1 MSVLQ
6 IALEMVVAFVAVF
19 FIAVT
24 LEAPKRTL
32 RYGALAGGLG
42 WGVYLVGLLFMDIVA
57 ATFMA
62 SLFIAWIAHLL
73 ARFLK
78 TPVTIYF
85 IPAFITL
92 VPGAGVYQS
101 VYSFINKEYAVA
113 QQHLVLTLQI
123 SGAIALA
130 IFIVDSLFGLMARI
144 KASKEKNSP
153 AN

>member
-62 SLFIAWIAHLL
+62 SLFIAWIAHLF
-73 ARFLK
+73 ARYLK

-101 VYSFINKEYAVA
+101 VYSFINKDYAVA

-130 IFIVDSLFGLMARI
+130 IFIVDSLFGLLSRI
-144 KASKEKNSP
+144 KASKKNSP
-153 AN
+153 VK

>member
-1 MSVLQ
+1 MTFLQ
-6 IALEMVVAFVAVF
+6 ILLEMVVAFVAVF

-62 SLFIAWIAHLL
+62 SLFIAWIAHLF
-73 ARFLK
+73 ARYLK

-101 VYSFINKEYAVA
+101 VYSFINKEYALA

-130 IFIVDSLFGLMARI
+130 IFIVDSLFGLLSRI
-144 KASKEKNSP
+144 KASKKNSP
-153 AN
+153 VK

>member
-101 VYSFINKEYAVA
+101 VYSFINKEYALA

-130 IFIVDSLFGLMARI
+130 IFIVDSLFGLVARI
-144 KASKEKNSP
+144 KASKKNSP
-153 AN
+153 VK

>member
-73 ARFLK
+73 ARYLK

-101 VYSFINKEYAVA
+101 VYSFINKEYALA

-130 IFIVDSLFGLMARI
+130 IFIVDSLFGLVARI
-144 KASKEKNSP
+144 KASKKNSP
-153 AN
+153 VK

>member
-1 MSVLQ
+1 MTLFTIV
-6 IALEMVVAFVAVF
+6 LEMAVAFVAVF

-32 RYGALAGGLG
+32 RYGALAGALG
-42 WGVYLVGLLFMDIVA
+42 WGVYLIGLLFLDIVA
-57 ATFMA
+57 ATFLA
-62 SLFIAWIAHLL
+62 SLFIAWIAHLF
-73 ARFLK
+73 ARLLK

-101 VYSFINKEYAVA
+101 VYSFINKEYTVA

-144 KASKEKNSP
+144 KASREKNNP
-153 AN
+153 AK

>member
-1 MSVLQ
+1 MRVLQ
-6 IALEMVVAFVAVF
+6 ILLEMVVAFGAVF

-32 RYGALAGGLG
+32 RYGAMAGGLG

-62 SLFIAWIAHLL
+62 SLFIAWIAHLF
-73 ARFLK
+73 ARYLK

-101 VYSFINKEYAVA
+101 VYSFINKEYALA

-130 IFIVDSLFGLMARI
+130 IFIVDSLFGLVARI
-144 KASKEKNSP
+144 KASKKNSP
-153 AN
+153 IK

>member
-92 VPGAGVYQS
+92 VPGTGVYQS
-101 VYSFINKEYAVA
+101 VYSFINKDYAVA

-130 IFIVDSLFGLMARI
+130 IFIIDSLFGLLSRI
-144 KASKEKNSP
+144 KASKKNSP
-153 AN
+153 VK

>member
-6 IALEMVVAFVAVF
+6 ILLEMVVAFVAVF

-32 RYGALAGGLG
+32 RYGAMAGGLG

-62 SLFIAWIAHLL
+62 SLFIAWIAHLF
-73 ARFLK
+73 ARYLK

-101 VYSFINKEYAVA
+101 VYSFINKDYAVA

-130 IFIVDSLFGLMARI
+130 IFIVDSLFGLLSRI
-144 KASKEKNSP
+144 KASKKNSP
-153 AN
+153 VK

>member
-62 SLFIAWIAHLL
+62 SLFIAWIAHLF
-73 ARFLK
+73 ARYLK

-130 IFIVDSLFGLMARI
+130 IFIVDSLFGLVARI
-144 KASKEKNSP
+144 KASKKNSP
-153 AN
+153 VK

>member
-62 SLFIAWIAHLL
+62 SLFIAWIAHLF
-73 ARFLK
+73 ARYLK
-78 TPVTIYF
+78 
-85 IPAFITL
+85 
-92 VPGAGVYQS
+92 
-101 VYSFINKEYAVA
+101 
-113 QQHLVLTLQI
+113 
-123 SGAIALA
+123 
-130 IFIVDSLFGLMARI
+130 
-144 KASKEKNSP
+144 
-153 AN
+153 

>member
-1 MSVLQ
+1 MNLLSIVV
-6 IALEMVVAFVAVF
+6 EMVVAFVAVY
-19 FIAVT
+19 FIAIT

-32 RYGALAGGLG
+32 RYGALGGALG
-42 WGVYLVGLLFMDIVA
+42 WGVYLGGLSFLDIVG
-57 ATFMA
+57 ATFLA
-62 SLFIAWIAHLL
+62 SLFIAWIAHLF
-73 ARFLK
+73 ARHLK

-85 IPAFITL
+85 IPAFIAL

-130 IFIVDSLFGLMARI
+130 IFIVDSLFGLMVRI

>member
-1 MSVLQ
+1 MTVLQ
-6 IALEMVVAFVAVF
+6 ILLEMVVAFVAVF

-32 RYGALAGGLG
+32 RYGAMAGGLG

-62 SLFIAWIAHLL
+62 SLFIAWIAHLF
-73 ARFLK
+73 ARYLK

-101 VYSFINKEYAVA
+101 VYSFINKEYALA

-130 IFIVDSLFGLMARI
+130 IFIVDSLFGLLSRI
-144 KASKEKNSP
+144 KASKKNSP
-153 AN
+153 VK

>member
-1 MSVLQ
+1 MTVLQ
-6 IALEMVVAFVAVF
+6 ILLEMVVAFGAVF

-32 RYGALAGGLG
+32 RYGAMAGGLG

-62 SLFIAWIAHLL
+62 SLFIAWIAHLF
-73 ARFLK
+73 ARYLK

-101 VYSFINKEYAVA
+101 VYSFINKEYALA

-130 IFIVDSLFGLMARI
+130 IFIVDSLFGLVARI
-144 KASKEKNSP
+144 KASKKNSP
-153 AN
+153 VK

>member
-1 MSVLQ
+1 MTVLQ
-6 IALEMVVAFVAVF
+6 ILLEMVVAFVAVF

-32 RYGALAGGLG
+32 RYGAMAGGLG

-62 SLFIAWIAHLL
+62 SLFIAWIAHLF
-73 ARFLK
+73 ARYLK

-101 VYSFINKEYAVA
+101 VYSFINKEYALA

-130 IFIVDSLFGLMARI
+130 IFMVDSLFGLVARI
-144 KASKEKNSP
+144 KASKKNSP
-153 AN
+153 IK

>member
-1 MSVLQ
+1 MTVLQ
-6 IALEMVVAFVAVF
+6 ILLEMVVAFVAVF

-32 RYGALAGGLG
+32 RYGAMAGGLG

-62 SLFIAWIAHLL
+62 SLFIAWIAHLF
-73 ARFLK
+73 ARYLK

-101 VYSFINKEYAVA
+101 VYSFINKDYALA

-130 IFIVDSLFGLMARI
+130 IFIVDSLFGLVARI
-144 KASKEKNSP
+144 KASKKNSP
-153 AN
+153 VK

>member
-1 MSVLQ
+1 MTVLQ
-6 IALEMVVAFVAVF
+6 ILLEMVVAFVAVF

-32 RYGALAGGLG
+32 RYGAMAGGLG

-62 SLFIAWIAHLL
+62 SLFIAWIVHLF
-73 ARFLK
+73 ARYLK

-101 VYSFINKEYAVA
+101 VYSFINKEYALA

-130 IFIVDSLFGLMARI
+130 IFIVDSLFGLVARI
-144 KASKEKNSP
+144 KASKKNSP
-153 AN
+153 IK

>member
-1 MSVLQ
+1 MTFLQ
-6 IALEMVVAFVAVF
+6 ILLEMVVAFVAVF

-32 RYGALAGGLG
+32 RYGAMAGGLG

-62 SLFIAWIAHLL
+62 SLFIAWIAHLF
-73 ARFLK
+73 ARYLK
-78 TPVTIYF
+78 TPMTIYF

-101 VYSFINKEYAVA
+101 VYSFINKEYALA

-130 IFIVDSLFGLMARI
+130 IFIVDSLFGLVARI
-144 KASKEKNSP
+144 KASKKNSP
-153 AN
+153 IK

>member
-1 MSVLQ
+1 MTVLQ
-6 IALEMVVAFVAVF
+6 ILVEMVGAFVAVF
-19 FIAVT
+19 FIGVT

-32 RYGALAGGLG
+32 RYGAMAGGLG

-62 SLFIAWIAHLL
+62 SLFIAWIAHLF
-73 ARFLK
+73 ARYLK

-101 VYSFINKEYAVA
+101 VYSFINKEYALA

-130 IFIVDSLFGLMARI
+130 IFIVDSLFGLVARI
-144 KASKEKNSP
+144 KASKKNSP
-153 AN
+153 IK

>member
-101 VYSFINKEYAVA
+101 VYSFINKDYAVA

-130 IFIVDSLFGLMARI
+130 IFIVDSLFGLLSRI
-144 KASKEKNSP
+144 KASKKNSP
-153 AN
+153 VK

>member
-62 SLFIAWIAHLL
+62 SLFIAWIAHLF
-73 ARFLK
+73 ARYLK

-101 VYSFINKEYAVA
+101 VYSFINKEYALA

-130 IFIVDSLFGLMARI
+130 IFIVDSLFGLVARI
-144 KASKEKNSP
+144 KASKKNSP
-153 AN
+153 IK

>member
-1 MSVLQ
+1 VTVLQ
-6 IALEMVVAFVAVF
+6 ILLEMVVAFVAVF

-32 RYGALAGGLG
+32 RYGAMAGGLG

-62 SLFIAWIAHLL
+62 SLFIAWIAHLF
-73 ARFLK
+73 ARYLK

-101 VYSFINKEYAVA
+101 VYSFINKEYALA

-130 IFIVDSLFGLMARI
+130 IFIVDSLFGLLSRI
-144 KASKEKNSP
+144 KASKKNSP
-153 AN
+153 VK

>member
-101 VYSFINKEYAVA
+101 VYSFINKDYAVA

-130 IFIVDSLFGLMARI
+130 IFIVDSLFGLVARI
-144 KASKEKNSP
+144 KASKKNSP
-153 AN
+153 VK

>member
-1 MSVLQ
+1 VTVLQ
-6 IALEMVVAFVAVF
+6 ILLEMVVAFVAVF

-32 RYGALAGGLG
+32 RYGAMAGGLG

-62 SLFIAWIAHLL
+62 SLFIAWIAHLF
-73 ARFLK
+73 ARYLK

-101 VYSFINKEYAVA
+101 VYSFINKEYALA

-130 IFIVDSLFGLMARI
+130 IFIVDSLFGLVARI
-144 KASKEKNSP
+144 KASKKNSP
-153 AN
+153 IK

>member
-130 IFIVDSLFGLMARI
+130 IFIVDSLFGLLSRI
-144 KASKEKNSP
+144 KASKKNSP
-153 AN
+153 VK

>member
-1 MSVLQ
+1 MTVLQ
-6 IALEMVVAFVAVF
+6 ILLEMVVAFVAVF

-24 LEAPKRTL
+24 LEAPIRAL
-32 RYGALAGGLG
+32 RYGAMAGGLG

-62 SLFIAWIAHLL
+62 SLFIAWIAHLF
-73 ARFLK
+73 ARYLK

-101 VYSFINKEYAVA
+101 VYSFINKEYALA

-130 IFIVDSLFGLMARI
+130 IFIVDSLFGLVARI
-144 KASKEKNSP
+144 KASKKNSP
-153 AN
+153 IK

>member
-1 MSVLQ
+1 MTVLQ
-6 IALEMVVAFVAVF
+6 ILLEMVVAFVAVF

-32 RYGALAGGLG
+32 RYGAMAGGLG

-62 SLFIAWIAHLL
+62 SLFIAWIAHLF
-73 ARFLK
+73 ARYLK

-101 VYSFINKEYAVA
+101 VYSFINKEYALA

-130 IFIVDSLFGLMARI
+130 IFIVDSLFGLLARI
-144 KASKEKNSP
+144 KASKKNSP
-153 AN
+153 IK

>member
-1 MSVLQ
+1 MTVLQ
-6 IALEMVVAFVAVF
+6 ILLEMVVAFGAVF

-32 RYGALAGGLG
+32 RYGAMAGGLG

-57 ATFMA
+57 ATFIA
-62 SLFIAWIAHLL
+62 SLFIAWIAHLF
-73 ARFLK
+73 ARYLK

-101 VYSFINKEYAVA
+101 VYSFINKEYALA

-130 IFIVDSLFGLMARI
+130 IFIVDSLFGLVARI
-144 KASKEKNSP
+144 KASKKNSP
-153 AN
+153 IK

>member
-1 MSVLQ
+1 MTVLQ
-6 IALEMVVAFVAVF
+6 ILLEMVVAFVAVF

-32 RYGALAGGLG
+32 RYGAMAGGLG

-62 SLFIAWIAHLL
+62 SLFIAWIAHLF
-73 ARFLK
+73 ARYLK

-101 VYSFINKEYAVA
+101 VYSFINKEYALA

-123 SGAIALA
+123 SGAIALS
-130 IFIVDSLFGLMARI
+130 IFIVDSLFGLVARI
-144 KASKEKNSP
+144 KASKKNSP
-153 AN
+153 IK

>member
-62 SLFIAWIAHLL
+62 SLFIAWIAHLF
-73 ARFLK
+73 ARYLK

-101 VYSFINKEYAVA
+101 VYSFINKDYAVA

-130 IFIVDSLFGLMARI
+130 IFIVDSLFGLVSRI
-144 KASKEKNSP
+144 KASKKNSP
-153 AN
+153 IK

>member
-1 MSVLQ
+1 MTVLQ
-6 IALEMVVAFVAVF
+6 ILLEMVVAFVAVF

-42 WGVYLVGLLFMDIVA
+42 WGVYLGGLLFMDIVA

-62 SLFIAWIAHLL
+62 SLFIAWIAHLF
-73 ARFLK
+73 ARYLK

-101 VYSFINKEYAVA
+101 VYSFINKEYALA

-130 IFIVDSLFGLMARI
+130 IFIVDSLFGLLSRI
-144 KASKEKNSP
+144 KASKKNSP
-153 AN
+153 IK

>member
-32 RYGALAGGLG
+32 RYGAMAGGLG

-57 ATFMA
+57 DTFMA

-101 VYSFINKEYAVA
+101 VYSFINKEYALA

-130 IFIVDSLFGLMARI
+130 IFIVDSLFGLLSRI
-144 KASKEKNSP
+144 KASKKNSP
-153 AN
+153 VK

>member
-1 MSVLQ
+1 MTLFTIV
-6 IALEMVVAFVAVF
+6 LEMAVAFVAVF

-32 RYGALAGGLG
+32 RYGAMAGGLG
-42 WGVYLVGLLFMDIVA
+42 WGVYLVGLLFLDIVA
-57 ATFMA
+57 ATFLA
-62 SLFIAWIAHLL
+62 SLFIAWIAHLF
-73 ARFLK
+73 ARLLK

-101 VYSFINKEYAVA
+101 VYSFINKEYAMA

-144 KASKEKNSP
+144 KASREKNSP
-153 AN
+153 AK

>member
-1 MSVLQ
+1 MTVLQ
-6 IALEMVVAFVAVF
+6 ILLEMVVAFVAVF

-32 RYGALAGGLG
+32 RYGAMAGGLG

-62 SLFIAWIAHLL
+62 SLFIAWIAHLF
-73 ARFLK
+73 ARYLK

-101 VYSFINKEYAVA
+101 VYSFINKEYALA

-130 IFIVDSLFGLMARI
+130 IFIVDSLFGLVSRI
-144 KASKEKNSP
+144 KASKKNSP
-153 AN
+153 IK

>member
-1 MSVLQ
+1 MTVLQ
-6 IALEMVVAFVAVF
+6 ILLEMVVAFVAVF

-32 RYGALAGGLG
+32 RYGAMAGGLG

-57 ATFMA
+57 ATCMA
-62 SLFIAWIAHLL
+62 SLFIAWIAHLF
-73 ARFLK
+73 ARYLK

-101 VYSFINKEYAVA
+101 VYSFINKEYALA

-130 IFIVDSLFGLMARI
+130 IFIVDSLFGLVARI
-144 KASKEKNSP
+144 KASKKNSP
-153 AN
+153 IK

>member
-1 MSVLQ
+1 MNLPNIMV
-6 IALEMVVAFVAVF
+6 EMVVAFVAVY
-19 FIAVT
+19 FIAIT

-32 RYGALAGGLG
+32 SYGALAGSLG
-42 WGVYLVGLLFMDIVA
+42 WGVYLVGLSFLDIVG
-57 ATFMA
+57 ATFLS
-62 SLFIAWIAHLL
+62 SLFIAWIAHLF

-85 IPAFITL
+85 IPAFIAL

-101 VYSFINKEYAVA
+101 VYAFINKEYAEA

-130 IFIVDSLFGLMARI
+130 IFIVDSLFGLISRI
-144 KASKEKNSP
+144 KASKAQKHSAE
-153 AN
+153 

>member
-62 SLFIAWIAHLL
+62 SLFIAWIAHLF
-73 ARFLK
+73 ARYLK

-101 VYSFINKEYAVA
+101 VYSFINKEYALA

-130 IFIVDSLFGLMARI
+130 IFIVDSLFGLLARI
-144 KASKEKNSP
+144 KASKKNSP
-153 AN
+153 IK

>member
-1 MSVLQ
+1 MTVLQ
-6 IALEMVVAFVAVF
+6 ILLEMVVAFVAVF

-32 RYGALAGGLG
+32 RYGAMAGGLG

-62 SLFIAWIAHLL
+62 SLFIAWIAHLF
-73 ARFLK
+73 ARYLK

-101 VYSFINKEYAVA
+101 VYSFINKEYALA

-130 IFIVDSLFGLMARI
+130 IFIIDSLFGLVARI
-144 KASKEKNSP
+144 KASKKNSP
-153 AN
+153 IK